1 MSEHLAGLRLQ
12 ETEFDDNALVV
23 KQGPVSIII
32 IIIIIIMSVH
42 IFHFQ

>member
-1 MSEHLAGLRLQ
+1 MSEHLASLRLQ
-12 ETEFDDNALVV
+12 ETELDDNALVV

-32 IIIIIIMSVH
+32 IIISVL